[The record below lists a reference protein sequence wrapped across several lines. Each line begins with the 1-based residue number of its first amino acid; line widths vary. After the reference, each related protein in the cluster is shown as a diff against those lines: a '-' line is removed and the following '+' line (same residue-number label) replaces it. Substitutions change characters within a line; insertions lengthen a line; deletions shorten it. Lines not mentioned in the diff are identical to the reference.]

1 MSAEIRV
8 GDLVYA
14 FKGCPKCGNGY
25 GKVFVVL
32 SLRRTLAFSCP
43 TCEQLVHGM
52 GTAAIHKVVDGEHA
66 GLPLRWVR
74 KIQPFQ
80 ELERERDEEEIE
92 A

>member
-1 MSAEIRV
+1 
-8 GDLVYA
+8 
-14 FKGCPKCGNGY
+14 
-25 GKVFVVL
+25 
-32 SLRRTLAFSCP
+32 
-43 TCEQLVHGM
+43 M

-74 KIQPFQ
+74 KIQPFP